1 MNNEQQNELFCILD
15 TEYTINGLP
24 NDANEIK
31 QIILT
36 KYGIDVDIQ
45 QIELWLEPTL
55 NELIEDKISLI
66 ISLGIR
72 Y

>member
-1 MNNEQQNELFCILD
+1 MNNKQQDELFCILD